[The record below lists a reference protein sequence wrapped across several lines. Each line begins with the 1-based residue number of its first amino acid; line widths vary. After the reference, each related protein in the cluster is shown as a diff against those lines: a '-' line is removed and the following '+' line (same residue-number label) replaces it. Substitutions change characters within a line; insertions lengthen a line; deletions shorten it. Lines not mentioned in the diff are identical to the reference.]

1 MIVAA
6 AADAAAGGEAA
17 HIKRA
22 EPNQFPPSLFISR
35 IDRLLGFTARP
46 TPARHFLSPAH
57 FFALS
62 SFFFVCLFFPRLT
75 SDNVGA
81 APAEQGSR
89 KWS

>member
-6 AADAAAGGEAA
+6 AAAAAGGEAA

-35 IDRLLGFTARP
+35 IDRFLGFTARP

-57 FFALS
+57 
-62 SFFFVCLFFPRLT
+62 SFFLFVFFFPRLT
-75 SDNVGA
+75 NDNVGA